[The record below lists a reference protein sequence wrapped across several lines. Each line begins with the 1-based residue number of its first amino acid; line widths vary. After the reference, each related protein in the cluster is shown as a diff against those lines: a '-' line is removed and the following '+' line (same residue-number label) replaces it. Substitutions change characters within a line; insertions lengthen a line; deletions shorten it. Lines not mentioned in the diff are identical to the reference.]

1 MKKLV
6 CLWDL
11 SAEQKCALEEASHD
25 RYEVL
30 YCAANEVTKEIVQ
43 SSEII
48 FGNAEPI
55 LLKNAP
61 NLKWMQLNSAG
72 ADAYIVPDVFP
83 EGAKLTNA
91 TGAYGQS
98 VAEHMFAVMLMFM
111 KKLHLYRDA
120 QNKSAWTDMGDVTT
134 PEGACVLIAGTG
146 DIGTYFA
153 RLVKGVGAY
162 TIGIKRNAASAL
174 EFFDEVHTIDRLDE
188 MLERADVVVSV
199 LPSNAS
205 TEGMWNKAR
214 FSRMKKSSFFLNAG
228 RGSAVN
234 SDDLYAALTEKLIA
248 GAAIDVTVPEPLPAD
263 SKLWKAPNLILTPH
277 VAGGYHL
284 PETFRRIFAIALDNL
299 KRFANG
305 EALVN
310 EVDFTTGYSKIKR
323 IAQNA

>member
-6 CLWDL
+6 CVWNLT
-11 SAEQKCALEEASHD
+11 AEQKRALETEAHD
-25 RYEVL
+25 RYEVA
-30 YCAANEVTKEIVQ
+30 YCAANAATKELIQ
-43 SSEII
+43 SAEII
-48 FGNAEPI
+48 FGNAAPV
-55 LLKNAP
+55 LLKNAS

-72 ADAYIVPDVFP
+72 ADAYIAPGVFP
-83 EGAKLTNA
+83 VGAKLTNA
-91 TGAYGQS
+91 SGAYGQA

-120 QNKSAWTDMGDVTT
+120 QNKSVWTDMGDVAT

-162 TIGIKRNAASAL
+162 TIGIKRKAASAL
-174 EFFDEVHTIDRLDE
+174 DFFDEIAAIDKLDE
-188 MLERADVVVSV
+188 MLERADVVASV

-205 TEGMWNKAR
+205 TEGMWNEAR
-214 FSRMKKSSFFLNAG
+214 FSRMKRTAFFLNAG

-263 SKLWKAPNLILTPH
+263 SKLWKTPNLILTPH

-299 KRFANG
+299 KRFTNG
-305 EALVN
+305 QALVN
-310 EVDFTTGYSKIKR
+310 EVDFTTGCRK
-323 IAQNA
+323 